1 MTSNR
6 RPSATA
12 RLPDFGM
19 CGICGF
25 TGEPDRRTLQRMTDV
40 VAHRG
45 PDEAGHWENGDVSL
59 GMRRLAIVDLATGQ
73 QPIFN
78 EDHTIAV
85 VFNGE
90 IYNYPELQAEL
101 KEQGHRFRTDHSDTE
116 VIVHLY
122 EQYGDAFLHRLNGMF
137 AIALWDIP
145 RRRLLLARDRAG
157 IKPLY
162 FAQAGGRLIFASEIK
177 SILQHPS
184 ISREPDYAALS
195 HYLSLKN
202 IPAPWS
208 AFRGV
213 QQLGPGQ
220 FAVFENGALSQ
231 RIWWRPVFAE
241 NLQLTEQEA
250 AARIRALL
258 EDAVR
263 LQMRADVPFGAYL
276 SGGVDSSSVVA
287 LMTQIGGRPVQTFSL
302 VYSDELD
309 NKTADQE
316 YARLVAREF
325 GTDHHEYVLGFQ
337 EVAESIDPVLD
348 AFDEPFSGVT
358 STYFVTRLIAKHVKV
373 ALSGD
378 GADEL
383 FGSYLAHR
391 LAQPLHHFET
401 LRDRA
406 RGSLTPEE
414 AKLLA
419 PFSDNL
425 DYLSAVFDRGGEV
438 DRRASLYLWS
448 DHEKRELLS
457 DKMLALSGG
466 VETGD
471 LIAKRYAEA
480 QTKDPLNRALYCD
493 FTTLLPDQV
502 LAFVDRLSMAHS
514 VEVRP
519 PFLDHRLIEYAAT
532 IPGSLKIHNGREKHI
547 LKEAVRGLI
556 PQSVIDRRKEGFVLP
571 MDYWLL
577 HNLRDKVEATL
588 APPRLAA
595 HGLIRPEKVRAVLDA
610 HYARSANHG
619 PRIWNLMM
627 FQLWWE
633 KFFGA
638 A

>member
-1 MTSNR
+1 
-6 RPSATA
+6 
-12 RLPDFGM
+12 
-19 CGICGF
+19 
-25 TGEPDRRTLQRMTDV
+25 MTDV

-45 PDEAGHWENGDVSL
+45 PDEAGHWESGDISL
-59 GMRRLAIVDLATGQ
+59 GMRRLAIVDLETGQ

-78 EDHTIAV
+78 EDYTIGV

-101 KEQGHRFRTDHSDTE
+101 RAQGHSFRTDHSDTE
-116 VIVHLY
+116 VLVHLY
-122 EQYGDAFLHRLNGMF
+122 EQYGDEFLHKLNGMF
-137 AIALWDIP
+137 AIAIWDIP
-145 RRRLLLARDRAG
+145 RRRLLLARDRGG
-157 IKPLY
+157 IKPLF
-162 FAQAGGRLIFASEIK
+162 FARAGGRLIFASEIK
-177 SILQHPS
+177 SILLHPAV
-184 ISREPDYAALS
+184 SREPDYAALS

-208 AFRGV
+208 AFRGIE
-213 QQLGPGQ
+213 QLGPGQ
-220 FAVFENGALSQ
+220 VAVFEGGALTQ
-231 RIWWRPVFAE
+231 RSWWRPIFAE
-241 NLQLTEQEA
+241 NAWLEEA
-250 AARIRALL
+250 DAVAGIRDLL

-287 LMTQIGGRPVQTFSL
+287 LMSRIGGRQVQTFSL

-309 NKTADQE
+309 NKTADQD

-325 GTDHHEYVLGFQ
+325 GTDHHEYVLGFR
-337 EVAESIDPVLD
+337 EVADSINAVLD

-358 STYFVTRLIAKHVKV
+358 STYFVTRLIARHVKV

-391 LAQPLHHFET
+391 LAQPLHHFAQ
-401 LRDRA
+401 LRDKA
-406 RGSLTPEE
+406 PGSLTPEE
-414 AKLLA
+414 KSLLA
-419 PFSDNL
+419 PYAENIA
-425 DYLSAVFDRGGEV
+425 YLSAVFDRGGEV

-448 DHEKRELLS
+448 DSEKKELFS

-466 VETGD
+466 VETRD
-471 LIAKRYAEA
+471 LVAKRYAEA
-480 QTKDPLNRALYCD
+480 QTADPLNRALYCD
-493 FTTLLPDQV
+493 FVTLLPDQV

-519 PFLDHRLIEYAAT
+519 PFLDHRLIEFAAT
-532 IPGSLKIHNGREKHI
+532 ISGALKIRHGREKHI

-577 HNLRDKVEATL
+577 HNLRAKVEATL
-588 APPRLAA
+588 APERLAA
-595 HGLIRPEKVRAVLDA
+595 HGLIRPERVRAILDA
-610 HYARSANHG
+610 HYARAANHG

-633 KFFGA
+633 KFFVPPQW
-638 A
+638 

>member
-1 MTSNR
+1 
-6 RPSATA
+6 
-12 RLPDFGM
+12 M

-45 PDEAGHWENGDVSL
+45 PDEAGYWESGDISL

-78 EDHTIAV
+78 EDHTVGV

-101 KEQGHRFRTDHSDTE
+101 KAQGHSFRTDHSDTE
-116 VIVHLY
+116 VLVHLY
-122 EQYGDAFLHRLNGMF
+122 EQYGDAFLHMLNGMF

-157 IKPLY
+157 IKPLF
-162 FAQAGGRLIFASEIK
+162 FARAGGGLVFASEIK
-177 SILQHPS
+177 SILQHPAVP
-184 ISREPDYAALS
+184 REPDYAALS
-195 HYLSLKN
+195 HYFSLKN
-202 IPAPWS
+202 IPSPWS
-208 AFRGV
+208 AFRGI
-213 QQLGPGQ
+213 QQLGPGRI
-220 FAVFENGALSQ
+220 AVFERGELTQ
-231 RIWWRPVFAE
+231 RAWWLPTFAE
-241 NLQLTEQEA
+241 NADLGEGDV
-250 AARIRALL
+250 AARIRDLL

-276 SGGVDSSSVVA
+276 SGGVDSTSVVA
-287 LMTQIGGRPVQTFSL
+287 LMARIGGRPVQTFSL

-309 NKTADQE
+309 NKTADQDF
-316 YARLVAREF
+316 ARLVAREF

-337 EVAESIDPVLD
+337 EVADSIDAVLD

-358 STYFVTRLIAKHVKV
+358 STYFVTRLIARHVKV

-391 LAQPLHHFET
+391 LAQPLHHFAA

-406 RGSLTPEE
+406 PGSLTPQQ
-414 AKLLA
+414 ASLLA
-419 PFSDNL
+419 PYADNIA
-425 DYLSAVFDRGGEV
+425 YLSAVYDRGGEV

-448 DHEKRELLS
+448 DGEKRELLS
-457 DKMLALSGG
+457 DKMLALAGG
-466 VETGD
+466 VETRD
-471 LIAKRYAEA
+471 LVAKRYAEA
-480 QTKDPLNRALYCD
+480 RTADPLNRALYCD

-519 PFLDHRLIEYAAT
+519 PFLDHRLIEFATT
-532 IPGSLKIHNGREKHI
+532 IPGALKIRDGREKHI

-571 MDYWLL
+571 MDHWLL
-577 HNLRDKVEATL
+577 NNLRNKVEATL
-588 APPRLAA
+588 SPPRLAA
-595 HGLIRPEKVRAVLDA
+595 HGLIRPEKVRAILDA
-610 HYARSANHG
+610 HYARAANHG